1 MTTAT
6 NGSGSRR
13 TIPPGAVSPPTAG
26 AGGATGSLP
35 APPRAPLP
43 RTRRRPALLALGVA
57 LMALGV
63 LSGVWLVNRAGER
76 VSVLAV
82 AHTVPFGEVITAD
95 DLNRAEVSVDP
106 NVATIPASDV
116 SRVVGRVA
124 GTNLTP
130 GSLLSWSA
138 VTDGVPPVPGQVL
151 VAIALPAT
159 RMPAGSLQAGD
170 RVLVVDTPAA
180 DAEPPTLPP
189 STIPATVVRLGRPDL
204 NGVTVIDVTVSSADG
219 PALAARSATGRI
231 AVVMQPRG
239 R

>member
-13 TIPPGAVSPPTAG
+13 TIPPRAVSPPTAG
-26 AGGATGSLP
+26 AGGAAGSLP

-63 LSGVWLVNRAGER
+63 LSGAWLVNRAGER

-82 AHTVPFGEVITAD
+82 AQAVPFGEVISAD
-95 DLNRAEVSVDP
+95 DLSRAEVSVDP
-106 NVATIPASDV
+106 TVGTIPAGDV
-116 SRVVGRVA
+116 SRVLGRVA
-124 GTNLTP
+124 ATNLTP

-138 VTDGVPPVPGQVL
+138 VTDSAPPVPGKVL
-151 VAIALPAT
+151 VAVALPAT
-159 RMPAGSLQAGD
+159 RMPAGSLHAGD
-170 RVLVVDTPAA
+170 KVLVVDTPPA
-180 DAEPPTLPP
+180 DADAPTLPP
-189 STIPATVVRLGRPDL
+189 STIPATVVRLGEPDL
-204 NGVTVIDVTVSSADG
+204 NGVTVVDVTVSSTDG

-231 AVVMQPRG
+231 AVVLQPRE